1 MTSWMKN
8 QLTKLYN
15 AVPAPVTA
23 TQEALAERLRIIII
37 IITFILLKK
46 K

>member
-1 MTSWMKN
+1 MGEMDLPIMYCLSTD
-8 QLTKLYN
+8 
-15 AVPAPVTA
+15 
-23 TQEALAERLRIIII
+23 TQVIIIIII

>member
-1 MTSWMKN
+1 MKN

-23 TQEALAERLRIIII
+23 TRETLAERLQIIII

>member
-1 MTSWMKN
+1 MLEREHLN
-8 QLTKLYN
+8 
-15 AVPAPVTA
+15 
-23 TQEALAERLRIIII
+23 TQGTLAREHVIIIIIII

>member
-1 MTSWMKN
+1 MGEMDLPIMYRLSTD
-8 QLTKLYN
+8 
-15 AVPAPVTA
+15 
-23 TQEALAERLRIIII
+23 TQVIIIII